1 MSKRAERVRT
11 VRCVFCGFGDS
22 RVIDSRAAE
31 DGNAIRRRRECPA
44 CNKRFTTFER
54 LEKTPILVVKKDGR
68 REQFDRN
75 KLLSGLLKAFEKRP
89 TSMERIQEFVD
100 LIERELRSGGES
112 EIPTENIGELV
123 MRHLPDVDQVA
134 YVRFASVYRQFGD
147 LNNFMQELQRIMSVQ
162 HQGKDGDK

>member
-1 MSKRAERVRT
+1 M
-11 VRCVFCGFGDS
+11 RCAFCGFGDS

-44 CNKRFTTFER
+44 CNRRFTTFER
-54 LEKTPILVVKKDGR
+54 LEETPVLIIKKDGR
-68 REQFDRN
+68 REQFDRS

-89 TSMERIQEFVD
+89 TSMERIQELVD
-100 LIERELRSGGES
+100 LIERELRANGES
-112 EIPTENIGELV
+112 EVPTEKIGELV

-147 LNNFMQELQRIMSVQ
+147 LNNFMQELQRIMALQRS
-162 HQGKDGDK
+162 GEDAEK